1 MANRT
6 TRTPEKD
13 AIFLEALRNGASISS
28 AAKSAAY
35 GRTSIY
41 QWRKD
46 NADFA
51 AAWDEALDEGTD
63 VLEDEVMRRAR
74 DGVDEPRFYE
84 GEVCGYVRKY
94 SDTLAIFLL
103 KARRPEKYGDKAE
116 HKVSDNLTITWLP
129 PS

>member
-1 MANRT
+1 MAQGQPR
-6 TRTPEKD
+6 
-13 AIFLEALRNGASISS
+13 LRRSL
-28 AAKSAAY
+28 
-35 GRTSIY
+35 
-41 QWRKD
+41 
-46 NADFA
+46 
-51 AAWDEALDEGTD
+51 DEALDEGTD

-103 KARRPEKYGDKAE
+103 KARRPEKCGDKAE
-116 HKVSDNLTITWLP
+116 HNVSDNLTITWLP